1 MVAMK
6 FSFRQ
11 DTDLPADQLFDMI
24 SDFPRIERMLARK
37 GAEVRR
43 IDPAVEPGAGMAW
56 DAAFDQ
62 RGKRREMRLSVAQ
75 FDRPE
80 KIVILGEAESLAL
93 TVEMTVIVLTRSK
106 SRVIFELEARPQTI
120 RARLMLQTAKL
131 GKAQLDRKFAE
142 RIGAF
147 LSDLSA
153 RRG

>member
-1 MVAMK
+1 MK
-6 FSFRQ
+6 FSSRQ
-11 DTDLPADQLFDMI
+11 DTDLPADQLFDAV
-24 SDFPRIERMLARK
+24 SDFPRIERMLARR
-37 GAEVRR
+37 GVEITRL
-43 IDPAVEPGAGMAW
+43 DPAVEPGAGMAW
-56 DAAFDQ
+56 DVAFDL

-80 KIVILGEAESLAL
+80 KVVILGDAESLAL
-93 TVEMTVIVLTRSK
+93 TVEMTVIALTPGK